1 MNWNSHLDIIYSAG
15 FFMEMVTQMVSI
27 QRIYSSVA
35 IVAIVAIVEFEW
47 HLLSVQMTI

>member
-1 MNWNSHLDIIYSAG
+1 MNELQFLLGYNIHGL
-15 FFMEMVTQMVSI
+15 FFMEMVTQMVLI

-35 IVAIVAIVEFEW
+35 IVEFEC